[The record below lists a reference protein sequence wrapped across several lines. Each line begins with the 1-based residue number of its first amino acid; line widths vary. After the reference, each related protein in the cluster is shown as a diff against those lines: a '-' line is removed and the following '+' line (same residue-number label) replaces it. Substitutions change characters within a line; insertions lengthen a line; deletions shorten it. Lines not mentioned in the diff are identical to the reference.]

1 MHARHAASAAADAS
15 GGVGVGGSPPSS
27 DVPLSSTRRRRHD
40 LSYSAAFVRPPP
52 PCTPPG
58 YLAAVY
64 PNRCTSP
71 LYGQTRRSIRSATL
85 PPAKSLL
92 ASPPSRR
99 RPRARFRVLLAH
111 VDMSAIRSVMTWWG
125 RHHNWRSTSTH
136 SRSSSGAGRWAYKCT
151 TIVINNDMNRPAND
165 WTNSYKHMT
174 LGGDVYKSS
183 FASNDSRTPQYCTS
197 AHNQHGAAYFARW
210 PTIFVFMHTY
220 RNVRAACWTG

>member
-40 LSYSAAFVRPPP
+40 LSYSAAFVRPPPP

-99 RPRARFRVLLAH
+99 RPRARFRACRH
-111 VDMSAIRSVMTWWG
+111 ERHSVSDDLMRPPSQLTLDEHTQPQQQRRRQMG
-125 RHHNWRSTSTH
+125 LQMHNDRDKQRHEPTGQR
-136 SRSSSGAGRWAYKCT
+136 
-151 TIVINNDMNRPAND
+151 
-165 WTNSYKHMT
+165 
-174 LGGDVYKSS
+174 L
-183 FASNDSRTPQYCTS
+183 
-197 AHNQHGAAYFARW
+197 NQL
-210 PTIFVFMHTY
+210 V
-220 RNVRAACWTG
+220 